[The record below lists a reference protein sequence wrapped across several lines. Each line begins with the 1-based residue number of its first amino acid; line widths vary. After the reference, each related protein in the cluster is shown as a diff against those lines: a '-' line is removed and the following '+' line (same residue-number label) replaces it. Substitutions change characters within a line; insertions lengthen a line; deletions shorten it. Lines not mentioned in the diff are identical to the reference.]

1 METNKQEVLKMLQQ
15 AIEKGKAKETK
26 KYVQQALELG
36 LSENAIVNGGMLP
49 AMETIAE
56 GFTANTSF
64 VPEIILT
71 SRAMNV
77 ATVLLEDY
85 FGANQG
91 EEVGTVV
98 AATIKGDMHDIGL
111 NLVCMMLRNHGL
123 NVYNMGAD
131 VPADTIIK
139 KAEEVG
145 ADMICV
151 SAMLTTTMP
160 QIQGLIKLLENKKLR
175 DKYIVMIGGA
185 PVTERYAKRIGADI
199 YTSNAVDAG
208 MMARKS
214 VLELRKKEREGSES

>member
-1 METNKQEVLKMLQQ
+1 MEKNKQEVLKMLQL

-36 LSENAIVNGGMLP
+36 LSEDAIVNGGMLP

-91 EEVGTVV
+91 EAVGTVV

-131 VPADTIIK
+131 VPADAIIK

-208 MMARKS
+208 KMAKKA
-214 VLELRKKEREGSES
+214 VLERRKKEREGSES

>member
-1 METNKQEVLKMLQQ
+1 MEANKRDVLQQ
-15 AIEKGKAKETK
+15 LQYAIENGKSKDTK
-26 KYVQQALELG
+26 KYVQEAIDLG
-36 LSENAIVNGGMLP
+36 LTADDIVDGSMLP
-49 AMETIAE
+49 AMGTIAD

-64 VPEIILT
+64 VPEVILT

-85 FGANQG
+85 FGNDSMG
-91 EEVGTVV
+91 PLGTAV

-123 NVYNMGAD
+123 KVYNMGCDVSAD
-131 VPADTIIK
+131 AIIK
-139 KAEEVG
+139 KAEEVE
-145 ADMICV
+145 ADIICV

-160 QIQGLIKLLENKKLR
+160 QIQGLIKLLENKNLR
-175 DKYIVMIGGA
+175 EKYIVMIGGA

-208 MMARKS
+208 KMARKMA
-214 VLELRKKEREGSES
+214 LELKEKK

>member
-1 METNKQEVLKMLQQ
+1 MESNKKEVLEQLAQ
-15 AIEKGKAKETK
+15 AIEKGKAKDTK
-26 KYVQQALELG
+26 KYVQEAIDLG
-36 LSENAIVNGGMLP
+36 LVADEIVNDSMVP
-49 AMETIAE
+49 AMEKIAE

-64 VPEIILT
+64 VPEVILT

-85 FGANQG
+85 FGDDSV
-91 EEVGTVV
+91 EPLGTVV

-123 NVYNMGAD
+123 KVYNMGCDVAAD
-131 VPADTIIK
+131 AIIK
-139 KAEEVG
+139 KAEEVQ
-145 ADMICV
+145 ADIICV

-160 QIQGLIKLLENKKLR
+160 QIQGLIKLLENKNLR

-185 PVTERYAKRIGADI
+185 PVTERYANRIGADV

-208 MMARKS
+208 KMAKK
-214 VLELRKKEREGSES
+214 LAIELRQKKEGAS